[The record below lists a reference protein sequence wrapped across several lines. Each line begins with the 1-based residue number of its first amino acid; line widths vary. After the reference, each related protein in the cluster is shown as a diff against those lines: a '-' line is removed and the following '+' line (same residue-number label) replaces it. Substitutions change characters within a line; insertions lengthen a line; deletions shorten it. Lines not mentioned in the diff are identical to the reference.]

1 MMEPLG
7 ALTLPSAMYSTQ
19 QRGWVQEGAILGP
32 QGRMAERG
40 AEAQEPCF
48 HFSGPKAPQWSL
60 TGSKCPRLSARG
72 LSQGCGSCSLG

>member
-40 AEAQEPCF
+40 GRGTGALL
-48 HFSGPKAPQWSL
+48 SL
-60 TGSKCPRLSARG
+60 
-72 LSQGCGSCSLG
+72 